1 MDVLFGILWSTGAT
15 TLEDLMDL
23 DIRDLAEVH
32 NYIVSLPSETQR
44 SPSQECA
51 HASGCL
57 RRKSVKG
64 KTFLCKFFGNRRRN
78 RG

>member
-32 NYIVSLPSETQR
+32 NYIV
-44 SPSQECA
+44 
-51 HASGCL
+51 
-57 RRKSVKG
+57 
-64 KTFLCKFFGNRRRN
+64 
-78 RG
+78 